1 MSQNKDFFNLKGY
14 NNTNTY
20 NFNVQK
26 KTYFFQEDHQL
37 FSQLWALCPHKYED
51 QLKLTDIAKAGLRLV
66 KGRSL
71 VYSAY
76 ELYTLIYNKW
86 ALYFKW
92 IILNIILRERQ
103 HYCRMRAARLP
114 TVRGVRPLR
123 GVWPWIGSMV
133 LKWVRPGGG
142 GKVTWSPLVD
152 RQTHLWKHY
161 LHATSFVDSNKN
173 YIERLLL
180 LKVIQIPFHL

>member
-1 MSQNKDFFNLKGY
+1 MCRRKLF
-14 NNTNTY
+14 
-20 NFNVQK
+20 
-26 KTYFFQEDHQL
+26 FFQEDHQL
-37 FSQLWALCPHKYED
+37 FSQLGALCPHKYED

-133 LKWVRPGGG
+133 LKRVRPGGG
-142 GKVTWSPLVD
+142 GVRSHGALLWTD
-152 RQTHLWKHY
+152 RHTCENITFTQLRLWT
-161 LHATSFVDSNKN
+161 LIRIT
-173 YIERLLL
+173 
-180 LKVIQIPFHL
+180 